1 MFNKCIMCEGIKQW
15 INSWMKGYIILL
27 TSKTYG
33 HFTITH
39 YSYPSSEPYW
49 DPTKARRLAVHCIYI
64 AVNSL
69 SSCPCIVTWQI
80 LPPISGDYLSNICI
94 WVSHAV
100 CFGQWVI
107 GKHTSKE
114 AFLLLLL
121 WKPKAAMWKAQ
132 TFYSMIRNMW
142 PCPYINQG
150 DWLPTTIYIGM
161 TQS

>member
-1 MFNKCIMCEGIKQW
+1 MVIEWIIWYNYMFNKCIMCEGIKQW

-33 HFTITH
+33 RFTIMH

-49 DPTKARRLAVHCIYI
+49 DP
-64 AVNSL
+64 L

-80 LPPISGDYLSNICI
+80 LPPISGDYLSTICI
-94 WVSHAV
+94 WVNHAV
-100 CFGQWVI
+100 CFDQWVI

-121 WKPKAAMWKAQ
+121 WKPL
-132 TFYSMIRNMW
+132 RL
-142 PCPYINQG
+142 PCEKLRHSTP
-150 DWLPTTIYIGM
+150 W
-161 TQS
+161 